1 MSFYLMRLYYMQYS
15 IMESELG
22 CWNYVIVKI
31 SLSRRISESSEKLPL
46 ALLIR
51 DFWTFSEIS

>member
-15 IMESELG
+15 IMESKLG

-31 SLSRRISESSEKLPL
+31 SLSRRISESSEKPPL